1 MERMDRARRI
11 GGLLWV
17 GAGLVFGVGWAVLGG
32 VAPGAVIL
40 VLAAAALLLAA
51 VVAGPG
57 TGPTARWLAGWVVTV
72 LLAAEFAGAV
82 ADRFGAFGP
91 PGASGVSWGSW
102 PVFVEYTATLLH
114 DPAQVLVVAAA
125 VGATV
130 AEVVLAV
137 ALLSG
142 WQRRWVGKAA
152 AGLLAVYLVAMATS
166 VGWDDVATYALPAQ
180 IGAALLVTVCP
191 ARRPAGEPVTAAAPG
206 SAGA

>member
-40 VLAAAALLLAA
+40 VLAVAALVLGA
-51 VVAGPG
+51 VVAAPR
-57 TGPTARWLAGWVVTV
+57 TGPTARWLAGWAVTV

-91 PGASGVSWGSW
+91 PGAPGVSWGSW

>member
-1 MERMDRARRI
+1 MEWMDRARRT

-17 GAGLVFGVGWAVLGG
+17 GAGLVSGVGWAVLGG

-40 VLAAAALLLAA
+40 VLAVAALVLAA
-51 VVAGPG
+51 IVAAPR
-57 TGPTARWLAGWVVTV
+57 TGPTAQWLAGWVVTV

-91 PGASGVSWGSW
+91 PGGPGVSWGSW

-114 DPAQVLVVAAA
+114 GPAPALVVAAA

-130 AEVVLAV
+130 AEVALAV

-152 AGLLAVYLVAMATS
+152 AGLLTVYLVAMATS

-191 ARRPAGEPVTAAAPG
+191 TRRPARDELTAAVPG
-206 SAGA
+206 TAGA